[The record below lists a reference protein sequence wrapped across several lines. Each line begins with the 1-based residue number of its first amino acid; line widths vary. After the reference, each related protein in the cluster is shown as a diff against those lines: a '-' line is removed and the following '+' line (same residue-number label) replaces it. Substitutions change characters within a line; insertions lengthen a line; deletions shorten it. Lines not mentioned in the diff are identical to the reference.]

1 MASETPG
8 KNGTLWLFA
17 PVQSGSP
24 PSRALDFHCHHRKH
38 SATTNFQQATSASPG
53 VPQRWK
59 QHTWLHWGA
68 RNIFTLHI
76 QKIEN
81 GYLPK
86 LTQLTS
92 FTRSP
97 LQPLP
102 APPFGGL
109 SAPRH
114 WQLTL
119 QILESAQT
127 KAWWV
132 AFRNRLLW
140 QNITTSSQEAFSEPF
155 FGVKTNRIFF
165 SKRTTKSFPTTVHL
179 NDTLGV
185 DPPTKMKVTI
195 RDPPSKKMNA
205 SWPLLTERLWHP
217 IHHRPS
223 SIIKSSHHF
232 IIEIYGAL
240 GHPLMPLP
248 PRTQALTRDY

>member
-86 LTQLTS
+86 LTH
-92 FTRSP
+92 SP
-97 LQPLP
+97 ASQDHLCSPYLLHPSEVCLLQGIDSWLCKSSCL
-102 APPFGGL
+102 ARESMIGGL
-109 SAPRH
+109 E
-114 WQLTL
+114 
-119 QILESAQT
+119 ESASMT
-127 KAWWV
+127 KYH
-132 AFRNRLLW
+132 
-140 QNITTSSQEAFSEPF
+140 NILPGGF
-155 FGVKTNRIFF
+155 FWAIFLASKRIGFFF
-165 SKRTTKSFPTTVHL
+165 SKRTTKSFPTTVSRL
-179 NDTLGV
+179 KLYFGCG
-185 DPPTKMKVTI
+185 PPNQNEGYYKGS
-195 RDPPSKKMNA
+195 P
-205 SWPLLTERLWHP
+205 
-217 IHHRPS
+217 
-223 SIIKSSHHF
+223 
-232 IIEIYGAL
+232 
-240 GHPLMPLP
+240 
-248 PRTQALTRDY
+248 